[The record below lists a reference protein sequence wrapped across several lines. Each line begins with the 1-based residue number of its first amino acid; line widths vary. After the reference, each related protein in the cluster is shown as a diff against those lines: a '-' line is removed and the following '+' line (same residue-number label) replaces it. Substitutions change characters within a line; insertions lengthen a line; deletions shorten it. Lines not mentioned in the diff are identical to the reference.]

1 MGHWKIWDFD
11 SWAERY
17 DEAVARGSQVHA
29 RYGEVLERVVEVA
42 RVGPG
47 KWVLDIG
54 TGTGNLAALCL
65 ARDARVVGLDPSA
78 RMLAAARREFGPDP
92 RVELRR
98 VDDPFL
104 NIPYPEGRFDAVVS
118 TYAFHHV
125 PPPLKPR
132 GVREMVRVLKPGGVW
147 ALGDLAF
154 WDEEAERE
162 ALRTYAW
169 LEEEYF
175 ARIVELQPT
184 FAELGME
191 LEAEQLTPV
200 TWVLWAV
207 KPPKRQRGPL

>member
-1 MGHWKIWDFD
+1 MGHWKTWDFD

-17 DEAVARGSQVHA
+17 DEAVAQGSGVHA
-29 RYGEVLERVVEVA
+29 RYGEVLRRVVEVA
-42 RVGPG
+42 QVGPG

-65 ARDARVVGLDPSA
+65 ARGARVVGLDPSA
-78 RMLAAARREFGPDP
+78 RMLAAARRKFSTDP
-92 RVELRR
+92 RAEFIR

-104 NIPYPEGRFDAVVS
+104 DIPYPADRLDAVVS
-118 TYAFHHV
+118 IYAFHHV

-132 GVREMVRVLKPGGVW
+132 AVREMVRVLKPGGIW

-162 ALRTYAW
+162 APRTYDW

-175 ARIVELQPT
+175 ARIVELQRT

-191 LEAEQLTPV
+191 LEAEQFTPV
-200 TWVLWAV
+200 AWVLWAV
-207 KPPKRQRGPL
+207 KPS